1 MYAIINVKYAFDI
14 AIKKIRRMFMEN
26 NEFEKIEAK
35 KKKNFCILK
44 NFAKRALAKIGTVLV
59 VVGLIFTIVGCN
71 KDKEKDPDDTTN
83 PGITIPV
90 DPDDPVID
98 PDDPVIDPDD
108 PVIDPDPENP
118 GEDIPPEDVP
128 PEDIPPED
136 IPPEDKPPEEENP
149 GQEDPSTEIPGSI
162 DEVDEVDEIN
172 YFADEFIERV
182 NQNYG
187 DALAKRMIGAS
198 ATRENLANADWSI
211 SQGSE
216 RGISQIEVRT
226 IYEYGSETVLRVGT
240 ITFDQEYSIQD
251 ILNGN
256 AGSPIA
262 ARAYNASVGT
272 TNKDANLDLGKTVI
286 QTIDA
291 DNTLEGDIWCS
302 ISSVWYENQKDYRT
316 ITVYQITENGVE
328 KYSMFAEASSA
339 DPASIM
345 SNIQN
350 GLYNKSSISQS
361 TEYTF
366 AGEKIEQAN
375 ESSQNLANCNYYFDD
390 IVLC

>member
-1 MYAIINVKYAFDI
+1 
-14 AIKKIRRMFMEN
+14 MEN
-26 NEFEKIEAK
+26 NEFEKVEAK
-35 KKKNFCILK
+35 KKKNFGILK

-90 DPDDPVID
+90 DPDDPVVDPGDPVIDPDDPIID

-118 GEDIPPEDVP
+118 GEDLPPEDIPPEDVP

-172 YFADEFIERV
+172 YFADEFTQILNENYFNDIVSLIGKTASV
-182 NQNYG
+182 NNVVSDSVSWRING
-187 DALAKRMIGAS
+187 EGNNIS
-198 ATRENLANADWSI
+198 SI
-211 SQGSE
+211 QVSFYYNRNGSTTL
-216 RGISQIEVRT
+216 Q
-226 IYEYGSETVLRVGT
+226 VGN
-240 ITFDQEYSIQD
+240 ITFDNNSVNAIVNNNATPTIKLDTSLNIQAGQQD
-251 ILNGN
+251 I
-256 AGSPIA
+256 
-262 ARAYNASVGT
+262 
-272 TNKDANLDLGKTVI
+272 KANLDLGKTVI

-302 ISSVWYENQKDYRT
+302 IGSISFSNGKEYRP
-316 ITVYQITENGVE
+316 ITVYQITENAVE
-328 KYSMFAEASSA
+328 EYYMVAEAPSA
-339 DPASIM
+339 DPASIIA
-345 SNIQN
+345 NIQE
-350 GLYNKSSISQS
+350 GKYTTTSQS

-366 AGEKIEQAN
+366 AGEKIEQTSASN
-375 ESSQNLANCNYYFDD
+375 QNLATYNDYFDD
-390 IVLC
+390 DIELC

>member
-1 MYAIINVKYAFDI
+1 
-14 AIKKIRRMFMEN
+14 MEN
-26 NEFEKIEAK
+26 NEFERSGSDVR
-35 KKKNFCILK
+35 KNKGSRPAGRLK
-44 NFAKRALAKIGTVLV
+44 RVFTVIAIAV
-59 VVGLIFTIVGCN
+59 ITMALIFSVAGCGEEEN
-71 KDKEKDPDDTTN
+71 KDDNAT
-83 PGITIPV
+83 PGITVPETPADPSADTDDPSADEDDPII

-128 PEDIPPED
+128 PEDV
-136 IPPEDKPPEEENP
+136 PPEDKPPEEENP

-172 YFADEFIERV
+172 YFADEFTRILNDNYMDELARRLVNRYADANSIEKAGWLITNNNDTQIKELQVKVYFNDNGTRYFKV
-182 NQNYG
+182 GKVSFNQ
-187 DALAKRMIGAS
+187 A
-198 ATRENLANADWSI
+198 
-211 SQGSE
+211 
-216 RGISQIEVRT
+216 
-226 IYEYGSETVLRVGT
+226 
-240 ITFDQEYSIQD
+240 YSVQD
-251 ILNGN
+251 IIKGN
-256 AGSPIA
+256 ATDLTYSV
-262 ARAYNASVGT
+262 AYQNSSVT
-272 TNKDANLDLGKTVI
+272 IDNIEANLDLGKTVI

-302 ISSVWYENQKDYRT
+302 IGSIMFSGGKEYR
-316 ITVYQITENGVE
+316 IISVYQITENGVE
-328 KYSMFAEASSA
+328 KYELTAEAPSA

-366 AGEKIEQAN
+366 TGEKIK
-375 ESSQNLANCNYYFDD
+375 
-390 IVLC
+390 